1 MPFTLFLKFLK
12 CIGFLCAALNAWR
25 SLGISCDFSQLPSSQ
40 FHIYTQGYVY
50 RASQRMLDDLI
61 CEDIASLSLNFW
73 ILSYWFY
80 HDLTIQE
87 KNWMMLVQKICPK
100 LQQMYKKGEDGLVRG

>member
-1 MPFTLFLKFLK
+1 MPVEFLFCNIASVTIVLK
-12 CIGFLCAALNAWR
+12 CE
-25 SLGISCDFSQLPSSQ
+25 DE
-40 FHIYTQGYVY
+40 HY

-80 HDLTIQE
+80 HVLIIQ
-87 KNWMMLVQKICPK
+87 QKI
-100 LQQMYKKGEDGLVRG
+100 G

>member
-50 RASQRMLDDLI
+50 VCVAVCIKCAVTVL
-61 CEDIASLSLNFW
+61 
-73 ILSYWFY
+73 
-80 HDLTIQE
+80 H
-87 KNWMMLVQKICPK
+87 
-100 LQQMYKKGEDGLVRG
+100 